1 MRRFL
6 LYMVIWLIPV
16 FVSGQS
22 NVIVEAT
29 VDSMMMWVGQQ
40 TSLHLEVTCD
50 PDQQVEF
57 PDFRD
62 TIVTG
67 LEVVPPVLT
76 DTIWLN
82 DGKRMSVTRHYT
94 VTCFDSAL
102 IYIAPIPVKVNGQE
116 HRSNRLALAFMTYE
130 IPQGEEKNIFGPKE
144 NMRTPVQFRE
154 IWLPLLLY
162 ILSMFAI
169 VGAIFLFRRYKDDK
183 PIIRHIK
190 VESKVPAHKR
200 ALDGMEELRRSG
212 LTSADD
218 PKEYY
223 TRLTDLL
230 REYIN
235 ERFSFNATEMTSDE
249 ILEHLRESR
258 DKDSL
263 KELANLL
270 STSDLVKF
278 AKFKPLIGENDR
290 NLIGAVEFVKE
301 TMVEVPE
308 DELMPKEETVVVEKR
323 SKGARTVLLAFTL
336 TVTVAAAILLGIALY
351 KLYFVIF

>member
-1 MRRFL
+1 MRRL
-6 LYMVIWLIPV
+6 IIYMVAGLMPV
-16 FVSGQS
+16 FVQAQS

-50 PDQQVEF
+50 PDRQIEF
-57 PDFRD
+57 PQFRD

-67 LEVVPPVLT
+67 LEIVPPVLT
-76 DTIWLN
+76 DTVWLN

-102 IYIAPIPVKVNGQE
+102 IYIAPIPVRIDGQE
-116 HRSNRLALAFMTYE
+116 YSSNRLALAFMTYD
-130 IPQGEEKNIFGPKE
+130 IPQGQENNIFGPKE

-154 IWLPLLLY
+154 IWLPVLLY
-162 ILSMFAI
+162 LLSMFAI
-169 VGAIFLFRRYKDDK
+169 VGAIFLFRRYRDDK

-190 VESKVPAHKR
+190 VEARIPAHKR

-212 LTSADD
+212 LTSGDD
-218 PKEYY
+218 PKLYY

-235 ERFSFNATEMTSDE
+235 ERFGFNATEMTSDE

-258 DKDSL
+258 DRESL
-263 KELANLL
+263 QELASLL

-278 AKFKPLIGENDR
+278 AKFRPMIGENDR
-290 NLIGAVEFVKE
+290 NLLGAVEFVRQ

-308 DELMPKEETVVVEKR
+308 EELMPKEETVVVEKR
-323 SKGARTVLLAFTL
+323 SKGARNALLAFTL
-336 TVTVAAAILLGIALY
+336 ATTAAAVILLGIALY
-351 KLYFVIF
+351 KLYFVFF

>member
-1 MRRFL
+1 
-6 LYMVIWLIPV
+6 MVLGVIPAV
-16 FVSGQS
+16 MQGQS

-40 TSLHLEVTCD
+40 TGLHLEVTCD
-50 PDQQVEF
+50 PGQQVEF
-57 PDFRD
+57 PQFRD
-62 TIVTG
+62 TVVTG
-67 LEVVPPVLT
+67 LEIVPPVLT
-76 DTIWLN
+76 DTVWLN

-102 IYIAPIPVKVNGQE
+102 IYIAPIPVRVDGRE
-116 HRSNRLALAFMTYE
+116 YASNRMALAFMTYD
-130 IPQGEEKNIFGPKE
+130 IPQGQENNIYGPKE

-169 VGAIFLFRRYKDDK
+169 VGAIFLFKRYRDDK

-190 VESKVPAHKR
+190 VEARIPAHKR

-212 LTSADD
+212 LSSGDD
-218 PKEYY
+218 PKLYY

-235 ERFSFNATEMTSDE
+235 ERFGFNATEMTSDE

-258 DKDSL
+258 DRESL
-263 KELANLL
+263 QELAGLL

-278 AKFKPLIGENDR
+278 AKFKPMIGENDR
-290 NLIGAVEFVKE
+290 NLLGAVEFVKE

-308 DELMPKEETVVVEKR
+308 EELMPKEETVVVEKR
-323 SKGARTVLLAFTL
+323 SKGARNTLLAVTL
-336 TVTVAAAILLGIALY
+336 AVTVAAAILLGIALY
-351 KLYFVIF
+351 RLYFVFF